1 MNIDDFRKL
10 KNARHKLENVIQKN
24 DFDAEIENELKEIQR
39 FLNSI
44 HSNYSKIEQGDKI
57 GYRSIPIKSKF

>member
-1 MNIDDFRKL
+1 MGGLKMDIDNFRKL

-24 DFDAEIENELKEIQR
+24 DFDPEIENELKEIQR

-44 HSNYSKIEQGDKI
+44 HSNYSKIERSDK
-57 GYRSIPIKSKF
+57 